1 MGRLERRWTKTHGMS
16 RTTTPR
22 TQKTVAT
29 ATMTKTRI
37 KRRHPRLVH
46 AAALSLRRRE
56 RKNDRL
62 LARKRSLGLRPGSD
76 PGRSQRRSRVP
87 NREREA
93 DLGKRN
99 ALDPAPRSVRGRSLR
114 SVKVR
119 AQNPERGKK
128 AGRDQSLEKEKKT
141 GPSLGSAL
149 GPGNAPRIESMRS
162 RRSDRVLSCNKH
174 FTYARHDG
182 T

>member
-1 MGRLERRWTKTHGMS
+1 MGRLERRWTKTHPMS

-56 RKNDRL
+56 RRNDRL
-62 LARKRSLGLRPGSD
+62 LARKRSLGLRPGSG
-76 PGRSQRRSRVP
+76 PG
-87 NREREA
+87 
-93 DLGKRN
+93 
-99 ALDPAPRSVRGRSLR
+99 LR

-119 AQNPERGKK
+119 AQNLERGKK
-128 AGRDQSLEKEKKT
+128 VDRDQSLEKERKT
-141 GPSLGSAL
+141 
-149 GPGNAPRIESMRS
+149 
-162 RRSDRVLSCNKH
+162 
-174 FTYARHDG
+174 
-182 T
+182 